1 MAPRAASRL
10 ESLGFKEVYEY
21 KAGKLDWLAA
31 GLPTEG
37 ENSRRPRAGDVAR
50 KDTVVCGL
58 QDRLGDVRD
67 RATAA
72 GWDVAVVVDE
82 EHVVLG
88 LLRLKQ
94 LEPSSSTSV
103 PSMDANL
110 MVEEAMH
117 PGPSTFRPY
126 VPMKEMADYMVEH
139 DLDSVPITTSDG
151 KLVGV
156 LVKSDAVVHAASG
169 ASVAR
174 RLITT

>member
-10 ESLGFKEVYEY
+10 ESFGFGKVFEY

-37 ENSRRPRAGDVAR
+37 ENSKRPRAGDVAR
-50 KDTVVCGL
+50 KDMIVCGL

-67 RATAA
+67 RATAT
-72 GWDVAVVVDE
+72 GWNVAVVVDE
-82 EHVVLG
+82 AQVVLG
-88 LLRLKQ
+88 LLRSKQ
-94 LEPSSSTSV
+94 LE
-103 PSMDANL
+103 MDSGL
-110 MVEEAMH
+110 MAEQAMH

-126 VPMKEMADYMVEH
+126 VPMKEMADYMIEH
-139 DLDSVPITTSDG
+139 ELDSVPITTSDG

-156 LVKSDAVVHAASG
+156 LLKVDAVEHAGSG
-169 ASVAR
+169 AAAAR

>member
-50 KDTVVCGL
+50 KDTAVCGL

-82 EHVVLG
+82 EQVVLG
-88 LLRLKQ
+88 LLRSKQ
-94 LEPSSSTSV
+94 LE
-103 PSMDANL
+103 MDPQL
-110 MVEEAMH
+110 TVEQAMH

-126 VPMKEMADYMVEH
+126 VPMKEMADYMIEH
-139 DLDSVPITTSDG
+139 ALDSVPITTSDG

-156 LVKSDAVVHAASG
+156 VLKADAIDHAG
-169 ASVAR
+169 AGAAAAR
-174 RLITT
+174 RLITS